1 MTARSRRFLP
11 LYAGWILLCAIL
23 FFALRG
29 AEDPSRQ
36 PNRLLSNEAGRRALY
51 ELRAMNRGRYLDYE
65 VVHVAAAK
73 AGEGG
78 DEPRW
83 VVLLD
88 RVPHTGLRE
97 ARVVEL
103 DARDGRL
110 LAVRTPVR

>member
-1 MTARSRRFLP
+1 MTDRSRRFLP
-11 LYAGWILLCAIL
+11 LYVGWILLCAIL

-36 PNRLLSNEAGRRALY
+36 PNRLLSNEAGRRALF

-110 LAVRTPVR
+110 LAIRTPVQ